1 MANKSNK
8 RRKANGE
15 GGWRKLKNGKIEGS
29 YTIYRKN
36 GTSFR
41 KSFVRDTNN
50 EILDI
55 KAKIRNLGLVD
66 NNVKTIEINRHTNEI
81 RLVMKGQNKSS
92 KGLSKD
98 MTFGEYADYYL
109 NTHRKNG
116 VRGRKIEPT
125 TFASYVDKIKLLK
138 RYIGNEK
145 IADLTFEDLD
155 NCINELH
162 RDTCDTTARQSRD
175 ILVGLFKY
183 ALKDGVLE
191 ENVLADEKIT
201 LRESKGKKEK
211 KVIKQKDLPIFVQY
225 CMEHK
230 YYDLIFI
237 LETGVRA
244 SELAGVTWNNINF
257 EEHTAKIE
265 WEYIRTYYFDEKLN
279 VKTSKKIFKDLKTT
293 KSYRMLGLSNE
304 MIEILKEHKKAQQKL
319 AEKNNKTFKET
330 DWVFTTKNYEGYV
343 SDYSSDKFRKVMDTI
358 KIEGY
363 KDLTLHCLRHT
374 FCTLGIENGVKIEAM
389 KEILGHSS
397 IAVTSNWYTH
407 LDTKKVVEASNE
419 VNSYI
424 GKMIKETNTK

>member
-66 NNVKTIEINRHTNEI
+66 NNVKTIEIDRHTNEI

-116 VRGRKIEPT
+116 VRGRKVEPT

-145 IADLTFEDLD
+145 ITDLTFEDLD
-155 NCINELH
+155 NCINKLH
-162 RDTCDTTARQSRD
+162 SDTCDTTARQSRD
-175 ILVGLFKY
+175 LLVGAFEY
-183 ALKDGVLE
+183 ALKDGVVD
-191 ENVLADEKIT
+191 ENVLAEEKIT

-211 KVIKQKDLPIFVQY
+211 KVIKRKDLPRFVQY
-225 CMEHK
+225 CKEHK
-230 YYDLIFI
+230 DYDFIFI

-257 EEHTAKIE
+257 EEHTVKIE
-265 WEYIRTYYFDEKLN
+265 WQYIRTYYFDEKLN

-293 KSYRMLGLSNE
+293 KSYRILGLSDA
-304 MIEILKEHKKAQQKL
+304 MIEILKKHKKAQQEL
-319 AEKNNKTFKET
+319 AKKNNKTFKET

-358 KIEGY
+358 KIEDY
-363 KDLTLHCLRHT
+363 KELTLHCLRHT
-374 FCTLGIENGVKIEAM
+374 FCTLGIEKGVKSEAM
-389 KEILGHSS
+389 KELLGHSS